1 MPPPAAKLGSFGA
14 AGHMLA
20 GLALA
25 SSSHSALHPLVPEPQ
40 TSCNVRASDPHRIAV
55 LMFGDTCHLQHGID
69 DWNRN
74 LYTPLRKM
82 GQVDTFVHCVR
93 TLRSDEN
100 GAELPPPM
108 EELQRLSPCRVVVEE
123 KEAVDEEFKIEAKA
137 RAMMRRLR
145 TSGAHEDLP
154 AAMSLHR
161 SRLSLFSTG
170 LMVRQY
176 QKQAGLEYQFIV
188 AARSDTELRTPLPH
202 LGFYSSPM
210 KLFSE
215 SHTITV
221 PSFAH
226 GHATGGGVN
235 DQFAMGPA
243 DQMLNVYVRQ
253 WDKQLIPG
261 TFRVADSEGLL
272 CQHLAHQNISV
283 RAVDVCLVRVR
294 ADGRALRR
302 DFLEARSL
310 PKCKGLTI
318 LRTENGLA
326 QTCPEPPEDATV
338 PPFPKA
344 DNTAATAL
352 LERRFGKR
360 MHNFCGASQ
369 TLTLKQSGPEAR
381 LPLHLVDQTYYTT
394 VKHRAGWRRVVEG
407 LITSGIAT
415 LDDAAGLDSALLVD
429 CAEHYF
435 LFSKDAIAARKGSGP
450 SRAIKRPWVGI
461 VHFPAGRGEGKGRQ
475 RFLPQAETIEGLLN
489 NTEFLASLPHCTGL
503 VTLTSELRLHLK
515 EQPVLAATNIYAL
528 LHPIAPPGAAG
539 PEWDID
545 AFKAAWRSKR
555 QLVQLGVQD
564 RMLGAIFAIR
574 TTCSRAWLPGVEMG
588 DPGSARTR
596 FTIDRLKQHLEE
608 EVQAVWRPEELS
620 HHDVTFS
627 DDLRRTGNGTWE
639 LDAHIRDDD
648 VRIMRMGNEDYDRT
662 LLTSVVMVPLLGGTA
677 NNAVLESISSNV
689 PAFVSRL
696 PSTEEYLGQEYPM
709 FFESLDEVSLVVED
723 EDRLFDLMERTH
735 RYLLNQ
741 PKERLLP
748 ENFQFEL
755 VNVARGHRE
764 ECPEQQT
771 ARAAEPSLPGPQH
784 PFFFFHIPKVG
795 GTSLRKQLA
804 SDAKRL
810 RRELFAP
817 CFGGLPCS
825 WWSEP
830 RQPDCSFGESSNAM
844 ACAHSQ
850 NASNAAI
857 FAGHFGTKLVGSL
870 RDGWKATRNA
880 SGESE
885 IAWQGSCNALRA
897 LSCANCLVMLRD
909 PIDRLIDA
917 YTFFDERSATL
928 PFEQLSAEE
937 LVQAVRSYGANVTL
951 AYLGDGE
958 YDPQDVVTHSKLA
971 PNGGDM
977 SVALATIDHCSLGIF
992 ERWED
997 SQALWQAE
1005 LPWSSVGVTE
1015 VRSQKG
1021 PPHITSALLPEETR
1035 DSLRRLMAADVE
1047 LYEHA
1052 LQIFEDR
1059 LSVVATFYRRL

>member
-1 MPPPAAKLGSFGA
+1 
-14 AGHMLA
+14 MLA

-25 SSSHSALHPLVPEPQ
+25 SSSHSALHPLLPEEPQ
-40 TSCNVRASDPHRIAV
+40 TSCAVRASDPNKIAV
-55 LMFGDTCHLQHGID
+55 LVFGDTCHLQHGTD
-69 DWNRN
+69 DWIRN
-74 LYTPLRKM
+74 LYTPLSKL

-100 GAELPPPM
+100 GAELPPPL
-108 EELQRLSPCRVVVEE
+108 EQLQRLSPCRVVIEE
-123 KEAVDEEFKIEAKA
+123 QGAVDEEFKIETKA

-145 TSGAHEDLP
+145 TSSGAQEDLP
-154 AAMSLHR
+154 AIMSLHR
-161 SRLSLFSTG
+161 SRLSLYSTG
-170 LMVRQY
+170 LMLREY
-176 QKQAGLEYQFIV
+176 QKQTGLEYQFVV

-202 LGFYSSPM
+202 HASISMQLLLEP
-210 KLFSE
+210 
-215 SHTITV
+215 HTITV

-235 DQFAMGPA
+235 DRFAMGPA
-243 DQMLNVYVRQ
+243 DKMLDVYARQ
-253 WDKQLIPG
+253 WDRQLIPG
-261 TFRVADSEGLL
+261 MFRGADAEGLL
-272 CQHLAHQNISV
+272 CQHLAHQNVSL
-283 RAVDVCLVRVR
+283 RAMPVCLVRVR
-294 ADGRALRR
+294 LGGGALRR

-310 PKCKGLTI
+310 PKCKGVTI
-318 LRTENGLA
+318 LRAENDLA
-326 QTCPEPPEDATV
+326 QPCPAPPEDAV
-338 PPFPKA
+338 IPPFPMA
-344 DNTAATAL
+344 DSSAATAL
-352 LERRFGKR
+352 LERRFGKKV
-360 MHNFCGASQ
+360 HDFCGASQ
-369 TLTLKQSGPEAR
+369 TLLLRQSGPEAR

-415 LDDAAGLDSALLVD
+415 TDDAAGLDAALLVD

-435 LFSKDAIAARKGSGP
+435 LFSKDAIAARKGFGP
-450 SRAIKRPWVGI
+450 SRAIKKPWVGI
-461 VHFPAGRGEGKGRQ
+461 VHFPAGGEGKGRQ
-475 RFLPQAETIEGLLN
+475 HFLPQAETIEGLLN

-515 EQPVLAATNIYAL
+515 EQPVLAGTKIHAL
-528 LHPIAPPGAAG
+528 LHPIAPPGASSG
-539 PEWDID
+539 EWGID
-545 AFKAAWRSKR
+545 AFKAAWRSER

-588 DPGSARTR
+588 EPGSARTR
-596 FTIDRLKQHLEE
+596 FTIDRLRQHLEE
-608 EVQAVWRPEELS
+608 EVEAIWRPEELS
-620 HHDVTFS
+620 HHDVAFS
-627 DDLRRTGNGTWE
+627 DQLNRTGNGTWE
-639 LDAHIRDDD
+639 LTARIREDA

-696 PSTEEYLGQEYPM
+696 PSTEEYLGKDYPM
-709 FFESLDEVSLVVED
+709 FFDSLDEVSSVVED

-735 RYLLNQ
+735 RYLLEQ

-755 VNVARGHRE
+755 VNVARGLRH
-764 ECPEQQT
+764 ECPEQQQPGS
-771 ARAAEPSLPGPQH
+771 AAEESLPGSGSSQR

-795 GTSLRKQLA
+795 GTSLRKQLV

-810 RRELFAP
+810 RRDVFSP

-830 RQPDCSFGESSNAM
+830 RQPDCSFGEESNAM

-850 NASNAAI
+850 NASRAAI
-857 FAGHFGTKLVGSL
+857 FAGHFGTKLVASL
-870 RDGWKATRNA
+870 RDGWKAAAQSLPDGSQT
-880 SGESE
+880 
-885 IAWQGSCNALRA
+885 AWQDACTASSA

-917 YTFFDERSATL
+917 YTFFDERSASL
-928 PFEQLSAEE
+928 PFEQLPVGD
-937 LVQAVRSYGANVTL
+937 LVKAVDNYGANVTL

-958 YDPQDVVTHSKLA
+958 YDPQDVTTHTKL
-971 PNGGDM
+971 PPSGGDM
-977 SVALATIDHCSLGIF
+977 SVALATISHCSLGIF

-997 SQALWQAE
+997 SQALWRAE

-1021 PPHITSALLPEETR
+1021 PPHITSAQLPAETR
-1035 DSLRRLMAADVE
+1035 DLLRQLMAADVA
-1047 LYEHA
+1047 LYEYA
-1052 LQIFEDR
+1052 LQTFEDR
-1059 LSVVATFYRRL
+1059 LSVVATFARSRLE

>member
-1 MPPPAAKLGSFGA
+1 
-14 AGHMLA
+14 MLA

-25 SSSHSALHPLVPEPQ
+25 SSSHSALHPLVPELQ
-40 TSCNVRASDPHRIAV
+40 TSCTARASDPNRIAV
-55 LMFGDTCHLQHGID
+55 LIFGDTCHLQHGVD

-100 GAELPPPM
+100 GAELPQPI

-123 KEAVDEEFKIEAKA
+123 QGAIDEEFKIEAKA
-137 RAMMRRLR
+137 RAMMRRR
-145 TSGAHEDLP
+145 HTSGTYEYLP
-154 AAMSLHR
+154 AVMSLHR
-161 SRLSLFSTG
+161 SRLSLYSTG
-170 LMVRQY
+170 LLLRQY
-176 QKQAGLEYQFIV
+176 QKQTGLEYRFVV
-188 AARSDTELRTPLPH
+188 AARSDTELRTPVPH
-202 LGFYSSPM
+202 LGYYSLPM
-210 KLFSE
+210 QLSE
-215 SHTITV
+215 LQTITV
-221 PSFAH
+221 PNFAH

-235 DQFAMGPA
+235 DRFAMGPA
-243 DQMLNVYVRQ
+243 DKMLDVYARQ
-253 WDKQLIPG
+253 WDQQLIPG
-261 TFRVADSEGLL
+261 TFRGADAEGLL
-272 CQHLAHQNISV
+272 CQHLANQNVSI
-283 RAVDVCLVRVR
+283 RTMAVCLVRVR

-302 DFLEARSL
+302 DFLEARAL

-318 LRTENGLA
+318 VRAENDLA
-326 QTCPEPPEDATV
+326 QPCPEPPEDATIL
-338 PPFPKA
+338 PFPRA
-344 DNTAATAL
+344 DSAAATAL
-352 LERRFGKR
+352 LERRFGKNV
-360 MHNFCGASQ
+360 HNFCGGSQ
-369 TLTLKQSGPEAR
+369 TLTLRQSGPEAR

-461 VHFPAGRGEGKGRQ
+461 VHFPAGGGGKGRQ
-475 RFLPQAETIEGLLN
+475 HFLPQAETIEGLLN

-515 EQPVLAATNIYAL
+515 EQPALATTNIYAL
-528 LHPIAPPGAAG
+528 LHPIAPPGASSG
-539 PEWDID
+539 EWDID
-545 AFKAAWRSKR
+545 AFKAAWRSER

-588 DPGSARTR
+588 EPGSAKTR
-596 FTIDRLKQHLEE
+596 FTIDRLRQHLEE
-608 EVQAVWRPEELS
+608 EVEAIWRPEELS

-627 DDLRRTGNGTWE
+627 DDARRTGNGTWE
-639 LDAHIRDDD
+639 LDARIREDE
-648 VRIMRMGNEDYDRT
+648 VRIVRMGNEDYDRT

-677 NNAVLESISSNV
+677 NNAILESISSNV

-696 PSTEEYLGQEYPM
+696 PSTEEYLGKDYPM
-709 FFESLDEVSLVVED
+709 FFDSLDEVSLVIED

-735 RYLLNQ
+735 RYLVEQ

-748 ENFQFEL
+748 ESFQFEL
-755 VNVARGHRE
+755 VNVARGHRQ
-764 ECPEQQT
+764 ECPEQLHDS
-771 ARAAEPSLPGPQH
+771 AAEQSLPSPQR

-795 GTSLRKQLA
+795 GTSLRKQLV

-817 CFGGLPCS
+817 CFGMLPCS

-830 RQPDCSFGESSNAM
+830 SQPDCSFGEESNAM

-850 NASNAAI
+850 NASHAAI
-857 FAGHFGTKLVGSL
+857 FAGHFGTKLVASL
-870 RDGWKATRNA
+870 RDGWSATRNA
-880 SGESE
+880 SEGYQT
-885 IAWQGSCNALRA
+885 AVWQDSCSATRA

-928 PFEQLSAEE
+928 PFEQL
-937 LVQAVRSYGANVTL
+937 LVGDLVEAVRSYGANVTL

-958 YDPQDVVTHSKLA
+958 YDPQDVTTHTKL
-971 PNGGDM
+971 PPRGGDM
-977 SVALATIDHCSLGIF
+977 SAALATIEHCSLGIF

-997 SQALWQAE
+997 SQALWRAE
-1005 LPWSSVGVTE
+1005 LPWSSVGMTQ

-1021 PPHITSALLPEETR
+1021 PPHITSAQLPAETR
-1035 DSLRRLMAADVE
+1035 DLLHQLMAADVA

-1052 LQIFEDR
+1052 LQTFEAR
-1059 LSVVATFYRRL
+1059 LSVVATFSRRE